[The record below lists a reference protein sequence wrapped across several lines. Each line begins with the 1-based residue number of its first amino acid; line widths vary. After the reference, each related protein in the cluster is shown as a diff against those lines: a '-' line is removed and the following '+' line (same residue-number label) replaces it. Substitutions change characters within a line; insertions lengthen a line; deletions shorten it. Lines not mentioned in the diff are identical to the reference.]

1 MSICTIKTLSKKSNG
16 ILKDFGIPYFVAEVN
31 SSHNGNIDT
40 AKNMIDAAAVAGCD
54 CVKFQSWSVSSL
66 YSKTYYKENPI
77 AKRFVK
83 KFSLTPS
90 ELKMMCD
97 YAHSKE
103 IDFSSTPYSEE
114 EVDFL
119 VEDCQAPFVKISSM
133 ELNNLNFLKYIVA
146 KKVPVVLSTGMG
158 EIEEIRR
165 AVKTLEKGG
174 AEQITLLHCVSIYP
188 AKLETL
194 NLNNIL
200 GLREEFPY
208 PIGFSDHTLG
218 NDAAIAAVALGAALI
233 EKHLTLD
240 RNKVGMDNFMAT
252 EPAELKIFVKKC
264 REIQVAMGIKE
275 KILQPE
281 EYEQR
286 KKMRRSIIAAKDLK
300 AGDILTQDNISCKR
314 PGTGISPDKID
325 EILNKKVIRY
335 IEADTLIN
343 LDDIE
348 DGAL

>member
-1 MSICTIKTLSKKSNG
+1 MSIFDYDRRN
-16 ILKDFGIPYFVAEVN
+16 
-31 SSHNGNIDT
+31 
-40 AKNMIDAAAVAGCD
+40 
-54 CVKFQSWSVSSL
+54 
-66 YSKTYYKENPI
+66 YYNENPI

-83 KFSLTPS
+83 KFSLSPS

-97 YAHSKE
+97 YAREKE
-103 IDFSSTPYSEE
+103 MDFSSTPYSED

-119 VEDCQAPFVKISSM
+119 VEDCQVPFVKISSM
-133 ELNNLNFLKYIVA
+133 ELNNLNFLRYIAA

-165 AVKTLEKGG
+165 AVKTLEQGG
-174 AEQITLLHCVSIYP
+174 AEQIILLHCVSIYP
-188 AKLETL
+188 AKLENL

-240 RNKVGMDNFMAT
+240 RNKVGMDNSMAT
-252 EPAELKIFVKKC
+252 EPDELKTFVEKC
-264 REIQVAMGIKE
+264 RDIQVSLGSKE
-275 KILQPE
+275 RILQPE

-286 KKMRRSIIAAKDLK
+286 KKMRRSVIAAKDLK
-300 AGDILTQDNISCKR
+300 VGDILTHDNISCKR

-325 EILNKKVIRY
+325 EILNKKVLRD
-335 IEADTLIN
+335 IEADTLIK
-343 LDDIE
+343 LEDIE
-348 DGAL
+348 NPKNG